1 MKFLF
6 TCSFYPPYSLGGD
19 GVHVKYL
26 AEALVKKG
34 HQVYVLTSLDA
45 YRFKRDDF
53 NKKIVEDGNVKVF
66 RIKTKYY
73 NWHCFSNY
81 TFSSSEL
88 VMEEFK
94 RLINEIKPDVVH
106 HHNISLLGWNIL
118 KKIGNYKNIYT
129 AHDYW
134 LICPKYDLL
143 REFKECKLDKNCFFC
158 CFKHKKPYQFF
169 RHFNRFKIA
178 LDDLDLVIAP
188 SEFMAK
194 RLKNFKVKTILNFV
208 SNPKK
213 TNHSKFKNYY
223 LFMGALEH
231 HKGILDLIDL
241 FKETNKKLI
250 IAGSGTLENKIKKK
264 LDKNIFF
271 IGWIEGKKKYSV
283 LKNAKAL
290 LLPSKWPENMP
301 LVALESLSYGVP
313 VFGSNYGGI
322 PEIIEKFKDKPYF
335 TKNNFFRDL
344 KKIEKIRKKECIEIY
359 KKYFSKEA
367 YLKKYYDAIS

>member
-1 MKFLF
+1 
-6 TCSFYPPYSLGGD
+6 
-19 GVHVKYL
+19 
-26 AEALVKKG
+26 
-34 HQVYVLTSLDA
+34 
-45 YRFKRDDF
+45 
-53 NKKIVEDGNVKVF
+53 
-66 RIKTKYY
+66 
-73 NWHCFSNY
+73 
-81 TFSSSEL
+81 
-88 VMEEFK
+88 
-94 RLINEIKPDVVH
+94 
-106 HHNISLLGWNIL
+106 
-118 KKIGNYKNIYT
+118 
-129 AHDYW
+129 
-134 LICPKYDLL
+134 
-143 REFKECKLDKNCFFC
+143 
-158 CFKHKKPYQFF
+158 
-169 RHFNRFKIA
+169 
-178 LDDLDLVIAP
+178 
-188 SEFMAK
+188 
-194 RLKNFKVKTILNFV
+194 
-208 SNPKK
+208 
-213 TNHSKFKNYY
+213 
-223 LFMGALEH
+223 MGALEH

>member
-1 MKFLF
+1 MKILF
-6 TCSFYPPYSLGGD
+6 TSTFYPPFHLGGD
-19 GVHVKYL
+19 ALHVKYL
-26 AEALVKKG
+26 ADALIKEG
-34 HQVYVLTSLDA
+34 HEIHVFTLVDS
-45 YRFKRDDF
+45 YRFKKKDYS
-53 NKKIVEDGNVKVF
+53 NKNIKDNKVIVH
-66 RIKTKYY
+66 RIKTKFFRYQ
-73 NWHCFSNY
+73 CFRNY
-81 TFSSSEL
+81 TFGSSKKILIEFGRL
-88 VMEEFK
+88 VK
-94 RLINEIKPDVVH
+94 EIKPDIVH

-143 REFKECKLDKNCFFC
+143 REFKECKLDKNCF
-158 CFKHKKPYQFF
+158 
-169 RHFNRFKIA
+169 
-178 LDDLDLVIAP
+178 
-188 SEFMAK
+188 
-194 RLKNFKVKTILNFV
+194 
-208 SNPKK
+208 
-213 TNHSKFKNYY
+213 